1 VRTLVTGAAG
11 FIGSHLVDRLLQD
24 GHEVVGVDSL
34 TDYYDVGMKR
44 RNLSGALAH
53 QAFSFIE
60 ADLVTADLEAI
71 VDGVDVILHQAA
83 QPGVRGSWADGFRL
97 YAVNNVLGTQRLLEA
112 ATANGHARFVYA
124 SSSSVY
130 GNAARYPTRED
141 DLPSPHSPYGVT
153 KLAGEHLCSLYG
165 NTKGLHVTALRYFTV
180 YGPRQRPD
188 MGVHRFIT
196 AALMDEPLPLYG
208 TGEQLRDFTY
218 VDDVVEANL
227 RAATA
232 NIDSGLVC
240 NIAGGSV
247 TSIIGLLTTLGDL
260 LGRQLNVQRLEPQAG
275 DVAVTNASSML
286 AQRALGWRPTVNLA
300 EGLERQLSWQAQLLG
315 CRGTS

>member
-1 VRTLVTGAAG
+1 MRALVTGAAG
-11 FIGSHLVDRLLQD
+11 FIGSHLVDRLLDD
-24 GHEVVGVDSL
+24 GHQVVGVDSL
-34 TDYYDVGMKR
+34 TDYYDVSQKR
-44 RNLSGALAH
+44 HNLAGALDNE
-53 QAFSFIE
+53 AFSFVE

-71 VDGVDVILHQAA
+71 VGDADVIFHHAA

-97 YAVNNVLGTQRLLEA
+97 YATNNVLATQRLLEA
-112 ATANGHARFVYA
+112 AVAVGGARFVYA
-124 SSSSVY
+124 SSSSIY

-141 DLPSPHSPYGVT
+141 DLPLPHSPYGVT

-188 MGVHRFIT
+188 MGVHRFI
-196 AALMDEPLPLYG
+196 ASALADEPLPLFG

-218 VDDVVEANL
+218 VDDVVEANV

-247 TSIIGLLTTLGDL
+247 TSILDLLTTLGDL
-260 LGRQLNVQRLEPQAG
+260 LDRPMTVQRLEPQSG
-275 DVAVTNASSML
+275 DVTVTHASSML
-286 AQRALGWRPTVNLA
+286 AQRALRWHANVTLA
-300 EGLERQLSWQAQLLG
+300 DGLERQIAWQAERHEG
-315 CRGTS
+315 RPS

>member
-1 VRTLVTGAAG
+1 MRALVTGAAG
-11 FIGSHLVDRLLQD
+11 FIGSHLVDRLLRD
-24 GHEVVGVDSL
+24 GHDVVGLDSL
-34 TDYYDVGMKR
+34 TDYYDPVRKHE
-44 RNLSGALAH
+44 NLAGARAH
-53 QAFSFIE
+53 EAFSFVE
-60 ADLVTADLEAI
+60 ADLVTAELAPLVAEA
-71 VDGVDVILHQAA
+71 DVIFHQAG

-97 YAVNNVLGTQRLLEA
+97 YATNNVLATQRLLEA
-112 ATANGHARFVYA
+112 AAVAGDARFIYA

-130 GNAARYPTRED
+130 GNANRFPTRED
-141 DLPSPHSPYGVT
+141 DLPLPHSPYGVT

-188 MGVHRFIT
+188 MGLHRFI
-196 AALMDEPLPLYG
+196 ASALADQPVPLFG

-218 VDDVVEANL
+218 VADVVDANV

-232 NIDSGLVC
+232 DIDGGLVC

-247 TSIIGLLTTLGDL
+247 TSVLGLLTRLGEL
-260 LGRQLNVQRLEPQAG
+260 LGRPVEVEHLEPQAG

-286 AQRALGWRPTVNLA
+286 ARSALNWRPVVSLA
-300 EGLERQLSWQAQLLG
+300 EGLKRQIAWQTTV
-315 CRGTS
+315 RHDH